1 MTSTTITKARSDLF
15 NLISNVVNLNDVLK
29 ISTKDGNVVV
39 MSEEDYNSLM
49 ETIYLCN
56 QPGLVE
62 SILEAKNAPKEE
74 FEEFDWRKELE
85 K

>member
-15 NLISNVVNLNDVLK
+15 NLIGNVVNLNDILK
-29 ISTKDGNVVV
+29 ISTKDGNAVV
-39 MSEEDYNSLM
+39 MSEEDYNALM
-49 ETIYLCN
+49 ETIYLYN

-74 FEEFDWRKELE
+74 FEELDWRKEFGE
-85 K
+85 

>member
-15 NLISNVVNLNDVLK
+15 NLIGNVVNLNDVLK
-29 ISTKDGNVVV
+29 ISTKDGNAVV

-49 ETIYLCN
+49 ETIYLYN

-62 SILEAKNAPKEE
+62 SILEAKNAKDE
-74 FEEFDWRKELE
+74 FEEIDWRKEL
-85 K
+85 KD

>member
-1 MTSTTITKARSDLF
+1 MTSTTITKARSNLF
-15 NLISNVVNLNDVLK
+15 KLINNVVNLNDVLK
-29 ISTKDGNVVV
+29 ISTKDGNAVV

-62 SILEAKNAPKEE
+62 SILEAKNAPKEQ
-74 FEEFDWRKELE
+74 FEELDWRKELA